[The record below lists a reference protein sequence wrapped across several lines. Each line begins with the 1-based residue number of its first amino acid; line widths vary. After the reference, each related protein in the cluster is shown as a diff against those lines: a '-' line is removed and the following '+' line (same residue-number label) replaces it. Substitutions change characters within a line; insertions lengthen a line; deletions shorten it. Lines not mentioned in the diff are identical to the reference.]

1 MIPKSPMPPVQVW
14 SICVHVCWSV
24 QTRLAGSEVQVGR
37 QAAALC
43 SSNSPEASPG
53 GLSLPGTMGHL
64 PSGPQGH
71 LRSWLSSREKFEDW
85 VVLCLRAAWMVDEW
99 GAGIVLDREEEARD
113 QDPGFLTHSLLRQ
126 HREWDSLSLRGDPA
140 LGLTSF

>member
-1 MIPKSPMPPVQVW
+1 M
-14 SICVHVCWSV
+14 C
-24 QTRLAGSEVQVGR
+24 A
-37 QAAALC
+37 
-43 SSNSPEASPG
+43 
-53 GLSLPGTMGHL
+53 GLSKHGLQGQRFRWGDRLLLSAPLLVLRPALEAFHCQVQWPLGHL

-85 VVLCLRAAWMVDEW
+85 VVLCLRAAWMADEW
-99 GAGIVLDREEEARD
+99 GAGIVLDRGEEAGD
-113 QDPGFLTHSLLRQ
+113 QDPGSLTHSLLKQ